1 MPPVADEARSSGQII
16 QVAVCGAHMSGL
28 PLNRDLTARGARF
41 LKAARTAH
49 GYGLHALAGGPP
61 QRPGLVRRRGGGAI
75 DLEVWA
81 LPKSRFGDFIET
93 VPAPLCIG
101 TVMLEGGEM
110 VKGFLC
116 ETEGLAGAV
125 DISAFGGWRAYLDA
139 PAKTREG
146 LARAV

>member
-1 MPPVADEARSSGQII
+1 
-16 QVAVCGAHMSGL
+16 MSGL

-41 LKAARTAH
+41 LKATRTTP

-61 QRPGLVRRRGGGAI
+61 QRPGLVRRRGGSAI